1 MSTSVEK
8 LFCAMAA
15 TVEYHEKPTGT
26 QSDLVKTSL
35 GNMNPVLLHVLVYLT
50 LEYATF
56 DSLKPEAKMEPLQ
69 KFVSCIEE
77 NWICCTVWP
86 LKCWSLF
93 MQSIRTNNDIG
104 GWHHS
109 LNRRAAG

>member
-1 MSTSVEK
+1 
-8 LFCAMAA
+8 MAA

-35 GNMNPVLLHVLVYLT
+35 GNVNPVLLHVLVYLT

-56 DSLKPEAKMEPLQ
+56 DNLKPEAKMEPLQ
-69 KFVSCIEE
+69 KFVSYIEE
-77 NWICCTVWP
+77 NWICSTVWP
-86 LKCWSLF
+86 PKCWSVF
-93 MQSIRTNNDIG
+93 MQSIRTNNDIE